1 MNDVDKETKNK
12 ISKLQILEQRLNS
25 ILLQKQT
32 FQTQLLEIENA
43 LGEIEH
49 SSETYKIVGNI
60 MVSMEKE
67 ELTNELSSK
76 KELFDVKMKSIDKE
90 ESKLREE
97 ANELQKE
104 VLSAIGK

>member
-1 MNDVDKETKNK
+1 MNNVDKETKNK
-12 ISKLQILEQRLNS
+12 IPKLQILEQRLNS
-25 ILLQKQT
+25 LLLQKQT

-43 LGEIEH
+43 LGEIES

-60 MVSMEKE
+60 MISMEKD
-67 ELTNELSSK
+67 ELKDELSSK
-76 KELFDVKMKSIDKE
+76 KGLFDVKLNSIEKE
-90 ESKLREE
+90 ETKLREE